1 MNSISLSLVFS
12 LFVSLLLAQQP
23 VTYDL
28 RDVNG
33 INYVT
38 SVKDQQGGTCWTH
51 GTMAAMEGNLL
62 ITNNWTAAGELDE
75 PNLAEYHLDWW
86 NGYNSEFNPDINP
99 PEGLDVHM
107 GGDYR
112 VSTAYFSRMD
122 GAVRDEDG
130 QSYNTPKPYH
140 LPSYHYYYPMDVEWY
155 TLGEGLENIDLIK
168 QKIIDHGVLATCMF
182 YSGQFINGL
191 YNHYQPPSDLNEPN
205 HSVAIIGWDD
215 NHLTQAPQPG
225 AWLVKNSWGTGWGYD
240 GYFWISYYDKQAC
253 RNPEMGAVSFYNV
266 VRSAFDTA
274 YYYDL
279 HGWRDTA
286 DFPKAINAFET
297 DQGES
302 VVAVSFFSAA
312 DSIDYT
318 VSIYGE
324 FDGDTLT
331 DLLSTMTGFIEYT
344 GLHTIMLDDTVEL
357 PEGSHFYVYLEV
369 SDGGIAY
376 DRTSEVPVLLG
387 GDSRV
392 IVPSAA
398 NEGESYYLENGQW
411 LDFYNYNDPSGFQNS
426 GNFCIKALAF
436 HNVTAD
442 IHSEKQNKSG
452 LLKVCPNPVKTNT
465 TFNFNLKS
473 AAKVTLA
480 IYSVN
485 GRLTETIYQGNCSA
499 GTHRI
504 NWTPSANYTTGV
516 YVSVLK
522 VGDNIVSESKII
534 VER

>member
-1 MNSISLSLVFS
+1 MKSISFLLVFTLS
-12 LFVSLLLAQQP
+12 VSLLFAQQP
-23 VTYDL
+23 ATYDL

-33 INYVT
+33 QNYVT

-62 ITNNWTAAGELDE
+62 ITGNWTAAGESDE

-86 NGYNSEFNPDINP
+86 NGYNSEFNPDVNP

-130 QSYNTPKPYH
+130 QSYYTPKPYR

-155 TLGEGLENIDLIK
+155 SLGEELENIDLIK

-182 YSGQFINGL
+182 YSGQFIDGQ
-191 YNHYQPPSDLNEPN
+191 YNHYQPASDLNDPN

-215 NHLTQAPQPG
+215 NHVTQATSPG
-225 AWLVKNSWGTGWGYD
+225 AWLVKNSWGADWGYD
-240 GYFWISYYDKQAC
+240 GYFWISYYDKHAC

-266 VRSAFDTA
+266 VRSTFDTS

-279 HGWRDTA
+279 HGWRDTS
-286 DFPKAINAFET
+286 DFSIAMNAFET
-297 DQGES
+297 DRGES

-318 VSIYGE
+318 VSIFGA

-331 DLLSTMTGFIEYT
+331 DLLSTKSGYLEFT
-344 GLHTIMLDDTVEL
+344 GLHTIMLDDTVDL
-357 PEGSHFYVYLEV
+357 PAESHFYVYLEV
-369 SDGGIAY
+369 SNGGIAY

-392 IVPSAA
+392 IVPSDA
-398 NEGESYYLENGQW
+398 NENESYYLENGQW
-411 LDFYNYNDPSGFQNS
+411 IDFYNYNDPSGFQNS

-442 IHSEKQNKSG
+442 IQSQKQNKSN
-452 LLKVCPNPVKTNT
+452 LLKVYPNPVKNNT
-465 TFNFNLKS
+465 TFSFNLKS
-473 AAKVTLA
+473 SAEVNLA
-480 IYSVN
+480 IYSID
-485 GRLTETIYQGNCSA
+485 GRKLETVKQGNFLA
-499 GTHRI
+499 GKHQI
-504 NWTPSANYTTGV
+504 NWTPTDRFNTGV
-516 YVSVLK
+516 YMTILTVN
-522 VGDNIVSESKII
+522 GNIVSENKII
-534 VER
+534 IDK